1 MADLINSSANKV
13 INMTQEIE
21 TFIERIHDDIDTNYA
36 SIRNLLEVISISV
49 DQIVSIQSY
58 IQA

>member
-1 MADLINSSANKV
+1 MADLINSSASKV